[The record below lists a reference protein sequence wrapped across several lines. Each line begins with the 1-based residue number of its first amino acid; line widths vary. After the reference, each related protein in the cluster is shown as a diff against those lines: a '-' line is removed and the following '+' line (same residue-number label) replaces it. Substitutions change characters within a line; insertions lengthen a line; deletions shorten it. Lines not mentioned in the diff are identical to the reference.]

1 MCVHP
6 LPIFR
11 DSPRHPPQD
20 VRSQMIDCDP
30 RQDQKPRVVGE
41 EANVP
46 PPCVLAPAN
55 EAVPRPQVARR
66 RRPRHTSD
74 GPPHRPHQILQVLAY
89 RLLVAQV
96 VILLHQAVEQRL
108 FRRAPHQLELD
119 RPHLAQRASGLRGVK
134 RTGGNSIA
142 PVRCSINSK
151 PRHTMSRGAPLA
163 WFHSQASHSLW
174 ESLLRLAPGCAA
186 INCRMKT
193 TSAAVTVRPRY
204 RHSARIESSVPEK
217 TLERKPL
224 VEVFLRFASSDSAPY
239 RRGFRVRIARGQQE
253 LHLVRLQCSSRPR
266 PGRPPPKTPFGKP
279 LLCNPEPLAVISQDF
294 DRGRIPGAEHE
305 QAPREW
311 VFLQLLPA

>member
-1 MCVHP
+1 MPWRNYAGRSCRKTHSLGACSCSAP
-6 LPIFR
+6 GMR
-11 DSPRHPPQD
+11 PRSKSWLMTARGSGLH
-20 VRSQMIDCDP
+20 RSGFPKGVFGGGRPGLGRLEHWRRTKCSSCWP
-30 RQDQKPRVVGE
+30 RAIRTRKPRRYGAESLEAKRKKTSTRGLRSRVFSGTLLSMRAEWRYRGRTVTAAEVVFIRQLIAAHPG
-41 EANVP
+41 AS
-46 PPCVLAPAN
+46 
-55 EAVPRPQVARR
+55 RR
-66 RRPRHTSD
+66 R
-74 GPPHRPHQILQVLAY
+74 L
-89 RLLVAQV
+89 
-96 VILLHQAVEQRL
+96 
-108 FRRAPHQLELD
+108 
-119 RPHLAQRASGLRGVK
+119 
-134 RTGGNSIA
+134 
-142 PVRCSINSK
+142 
-151 PRHTMSRGAPLA
+151 
-163 WFHSQASHSLW
+163 SHNLC